1 MSSAAPLAPAD
12 AALRALS
19 PSQLAFLE
27 RLPKAELHAHL
38 NGSIPLPLLQEL
50 AREYASSAATGDD
63 GDTTSTTTN
72 ATATPVA
79 AEILAMVQ
87 KLQTGVKLDVI
98 DDFFPIFSAVYA
110 LTSTPASLKRATR
123 GVLSH
128 FLDPQ
133 PTPVPVPVPASASA
147 STPQVNGNVSGGG
160 GWASVKYIE
169 LRTTPRATP
178 HMGFRV
184 YLETVLD
191 EIEARAPDAAA
202 LIVCLDRRM
211 TPEIAREVLELAL
224 QLRLEGRRVV
234 GVDLCGDPAA
244 VRLCNQSPLPR
255 AVFCQPPPSRSWS
268 WSWGDWGQSMPS
280 RLRRDAQRIFF
291 FFSPLASVF
300 LIGV

>member
-1 MSSAAPLAPAD
+1 MSSAATLVPAD

-50 AREYASSAATGDD
+50 AREYVSSAATGDD
-63 GDTTSTTTN
+63 DGGTTSATTT
-72 ATATPVA
+72 AI
-79 AEILAMVQ
+79 AEILARVQ
-87 KLQTGVKLDVI
+87 HLQTGVELSVI

-110 LTSTPASLKRATR
+110 LTSTPASLKRVTR

-133 PTPVPVPVPASASA
+133 PAPVPVPASTSASA
-147 STPQVNGNVSGGG
+147 SVPQANGNASEAG
-160 GWASVKYIE
+160 GWAAVQYIE

-178 HMGFRV
+178 HMTYRL

-224 QLRLEGRRVV
+224 QLRREGRRVI
-234 GVDLCGDPAA
+234 GLDLCGDPAA
-244 VRLCNQSPLPR
+244 VRPLPSQFPR
-255 AVFCQPPPSRSWS
+255 ALSQPLFAHPAVAWR
-268 WSWGDWGQSMPS
+268 GGFGQSVPS
-280 RLRRDAQRIFF
+280 
-291 FFSPLASVF
+291 
-300 LIGV
+300 

>member
-50 AREYASSAATGDD
+50 AREYVSSAATGDD
-63 GDTTSTTTN
+63 GDTTTNTTT
-72 ATATPVA
+72 TT
-79 AEILAMVQ
+79 AEILARVQ
-87 KLQTGVKLDVI
+87 HLQTGVELDAI

-123 GVLSH
+123 AILSH

-133 PTPVPVPVPASASA
+133 PTPTPAPASASA
-147 STPQVNGNVSGGG
+147 PQVNGKASDGGG
-160 GWASVKYIE
+160 GRAAVKYLE

-178 HMGFRV
+178 HMSFRI
-184 YLETVLD
+184 YLETVLG
-191 EIEARAPDAAA
+191 EVEARAPDAAA

-224 QLRLEGRRVV
+224 QLRREGRRVI

-244 VRLCNQSPLPR
+244 VRLCLCNPLSR
-255 AVFCQPPPSRSWS
+255 AFCQPPSRTRSCRVVG
-268 WSWGDWGQSMPS
+268 WGVFGQSMPS
-280 RLRRDAQRIFF
+280 RLRRDAQRNFF
-291 FFSPLASVF
+291 NSFWPLCS
-300 LIGV
+300 